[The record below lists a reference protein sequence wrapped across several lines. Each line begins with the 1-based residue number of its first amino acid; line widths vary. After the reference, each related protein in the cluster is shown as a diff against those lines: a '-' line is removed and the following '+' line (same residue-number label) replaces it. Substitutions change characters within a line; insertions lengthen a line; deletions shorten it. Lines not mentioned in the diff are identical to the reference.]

1 MKYIWVL
8 VYLSLFFG
16 SLILSSS
23 SILNQV
29 NALSCEGPIT
39 VERSFEDS
47 KVVFLGEV
55 ISKKYY
61 LQDEEYGY
69 EDSIVKFKLKES
81 FKGFSNETIT
91 LETSEWFWDPTYE
104 EGNDYVVFAI
114 INPQQNVLRP
124 QSCTISSIPEEKN
137 LQQLRLL
144 ANPEQTPKETLT
156 LPPKKQIE
164 KGIELEDVT
173 CKEDLQLIFK
183 YDGSPACVKPSTA
196 TKLVER
202 GWGTNTPLPW
212 TPTKGPS
219 ESPDTVS
226 HGGDVVDYVSFVDN
240 LRATGAIVTPGGSI
254 SQPFF
259 TVEGIVILVNG
270 DDVQVFE
277 YPTFID
283 AEFDARKVSPDGSS
297 IGTSMPFWIGSP
309 HFYLKENIIVLYVGD
324 NLDTLSI
331 IESVLGSQFAG
342 R

>member
-1 MKYIWVL
+1 MGKEKL
-8 VYLSLFFG
+8 VAVISIVIVSFVSVG
-16 SLILSSS
+16 LI
-23 SILNQV
+23 
-29 NALSCEGPIT
+29 P
-39 VERSFEDS
+39 
-47 KVVFLGEV
+47 VFAPSYPEYVGVDPPRKQIASGVAPHEV
-55 ISKKYY
+55 ICS
-61 LQDEEYGY
+61 EG
-69 EDSIVKFKLKES
+69 
-81 FKGFSNETIT
+81 
-91 LETSEWFWDPTYE
+91 LE
-104 EGNDYVVFAI
+104 
-114 INPQQNVLRP
+114 
-124 QSCTISSIPEEKN
+124 
-137 LQQLRLL
+137 
-144 ANPEQTPKETLT
+144 
-156 LPPKKQIE
+156 
-164 KGIELEDVT
+164 
-173 CKEDLQLIFK
+173 LIFK
-183 YDGSPACVKPSTA
+183 ATNGFPACVKPSTA

-240 LRATGAIVTPGGSI
+240 LRATGAIVTPSGPI

-259 TVEGIVILVNG
+259 TADGITILVNG

-283 AEFDARKVSPDGSS
+283 AEFDARKVSSDGSS

-309 HFYLKENIIVLYVGD
+309 HFYLKENIIVIYVSD

>member
-29 NALSCEGPIT
+29 NALSCEDPIT

-124 QSCTISSIPEEKN
+124 QLCTISSIPEEKN

-144 ANPEQTPKETLT
+144 SDKEKFPHLALDEITPEIIKDMMENLSPEFKTPKQQTDVGI
-156 LPPKKQIE
+156 LPSEVECKN
-164 KGIELEDVT
+164 GLE
-173 CKEDLQLIFK
+173 LIFK
-183 YDGSPACVKPSTA
+183 ATDGSPACVKPSTA
-196 TKLVER
+196 EKLIER
-202 GWGTNTPLPW
+202 GW
-212 TPTKGPS
+212 
-219 ESPDTVS
+219 
-226 HGGDVVDYVSFVDN
+226 
-240 LRATGAIVTPGGSI
+240 A
-254 SQPFF
+254 
-259 TVEGIVILVNG
+259 
-270 DDVQVFE
+270 
-277 YPTFID
+277 
-283 AEFDARKVSPDGSS
+283 SS
-297 IGTSMPFWIGSP
+297 
-309 HFYLKENIIVLYVGD
+309 
-324 NLDTLSI
+324 
-331 IESVLGSQFAG
+331 
-342 R
+342 

>member
-29 NALSCEGPIT
+29 NALSCEDPIT

-91 LETSEWFWDPTYE
+91 LETSEWFWDPTYV

-124 QSCTISSIPEEKN
+124 QLCTISSIPEEKN

-144 ANPEQTPKETLT
+144 SDKEKFPHLALDEITPEMIKDMMENLSPEFKTPKQQTDVGI
-156 LPPKKQIE
+156 LPSEVECKN
-164 KGIELEDVT
+164 GLE
-173 CKEDLQLIFK
+173 LIFK
-183 YDGSPACVKPSTA
+183 ATDGSPACVKPSTA
-196 TKLVER
+196 EKLIER
-202 GWGTNTPLPW
+202 GW
-212 TPTKGPS
+212 
-219 ESPDTVS
+219 
-226 HGGDVVDYVSFVDN
+226 
-240 LRATGAIVTPGGSI
+240 A
-254 SQPFF
+254 
-259 TVEGIVILVNG
+259 
-270 DDVQVFE
+270 
-277 YPTFID
+277 
-283 AEFDARKVSPDGSS
+283 SS
-297 IGTSMPFWIGSP
+297 
-309 HFYLKENIIVLYVGD
+309 
-324 NLDTLSI
+324 
-331 IESVLGSQFAG
+331 
-342 R
+342 

>member
-1 MKYIWVL
+1 MGKGKL
-8 VYLSLFFG
+8 VAVISIFIVSFVSVG
-16 SLILSSS
+16 LI
-23 SILNQV
+23 
-29 NALSCEGPIT
+29 P
-39 VERSFEDS
+39 
-47 KVVFLGEV
+47 VFAPSHPEYVGVDPPRKQIANGVPPHEV
-55 ISKKYY
+55 ICS
-61 LQDEEYGY
+61 EG
-69 EDSIVKFKLKES
+69 
-81 FKGFSNETIT
+81 
-91 LETSEWFWDPTYE
+91 LE
-104 EGNDYVVFAI
+104 
-114 INPQQNVLRP
+114 
-124 QSCTISSIPEEKN
+124 
-137 LQQLRLL
+137 
-144 ANPEQTPKETLT
+144 
-156 LPPKKQIE
+156 
-164 KGIELEDVT
+164 
-173 CKEDLQLIFK
+173 LIFK
-183 YDGSPACVKPSTA
+183 ATNGFPACVKPSTA